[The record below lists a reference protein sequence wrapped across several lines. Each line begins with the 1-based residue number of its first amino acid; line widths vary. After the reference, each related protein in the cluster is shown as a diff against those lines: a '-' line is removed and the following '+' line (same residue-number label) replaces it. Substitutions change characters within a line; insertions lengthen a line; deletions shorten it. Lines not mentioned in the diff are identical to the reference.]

1 MVEVAKGARQGGS
14 WRRTEKHK
22 AEGSISWGQAYHHL
36 DWVHSTRV
44 KSWAHQQAPV
54 NPALGE
60 WDKRQ
65 EFCPSKSSPSNPSLL
80 ISVDLSWNLKSLS

>member
-1 MVEVAKGARQGGS
+1 MF
-14 WRRTEKHK
+14 TENTT
-22 AEGSISWGQAYHHL
+22 SVI
-36 DWVHSTRV
+36 T
-44 KSWAHQQAPV
+44 PV

>member
-1 MVEVAKGARQGGS
+1 MAEVAKGARQGGS

-54 NPALGE
+54 NPALE
-60 WDKRQ
+60 RQ
-65 EFCPSKSSPSNPSLL
+65 GQEDSLGL
-80 ISVDLSWNLKSLS
+80 LVSYS